1 MTIWWVV
8 FAMISVLFKEQYI
21 KFGFTIIYLED
32 VLKTVAFYE
41 KAFGFERGM
50 VFEEDGVVDYAELK
64 TGDTAAIGFA
74 QYDLGEMNFGG
85 RYIKETLNN

>member
-21 KFGFTIIYLED
+21 K
-32 VLKTVAFYE
+32 
-41 KAFGFERGM
+41 FGFERGM

-64 TGDTAAIGFA
+64 TGDTAIGFA